1 MTLVSTE
8 SKSFGKIIISSKIH
22 EMSSVFTKESR
33 GRLFAALKHPVHRA
47 VDIYN
52 NNYAESMTIEQ
63 YVNSDFISEN
73 WMTRSLINNFTNDLN
88 QEDLSRAIQVISE
101 KCLVGLHTRM
111 EEYIERV
118 NQVFQLEIEND
129 SELKE
134 CTHSIIRQHI
144 DTYMKTPYPLEGS
157 DLWRA
162 IQMKNMFDMQLYRYV
177 EEELFNAEKALS
189 LKFKD
194 QKKGTE
200 DKTN

>member
-8 SKSFGKIIISSKIH
+8 SNSFGKIIISPKIH
-22 EMSSVFTKESR
+22 EMSSMFTKESR

-52 NNYAESMTIEQ
+52 SNYAKSMTIEQ
-63 YVNSDFISEN
+63 YVNSSFISEN
-73 WMTRSLINNFTNDLN
+73 WMTRSLINNESDDLN
-88 QEDLSRAIQVISE
+88 QEDLDRAIQIISE

-111 EEYIERV
+111 EEYIDRL
-118 NQVFQLEIEND
+118 NQVFQLEIEHDN
-129 SELKE
+129 ELKE
-134 CTHSIIRQHI
+134 CTRSIIRQHI

-162 IQMKNMFDMQLYRYV
+162 IQMKNMFDIQLYRFV
-177 EEELFNAEKALS
+177 EDELFNDEKALS

-194 QKKGTE
+194 RKFE
-200 DKTN
+200 NRR